1 MMSHVLNHILLIFLS
16 LFNTLEDIIEQS
28 KPSGKVDGMVLQTKS
43 YFPWLKILIMLLI
56 IFISTN
62 GQSPV
67 ILQNSRK
74 FIFLKFLDIY

>member
-1 MMSHVLNHILLIFLS
+1 MMSHVLNHILLIFLTT

-56 IFISTN
+56 ISISTS

-67 ILQNSRK
+67 ILKIPENL
-74 FIFLKFLDIY
+74 FF